1 VGSKCVRGKEA
12 CNLERGN
19 IFHAVLP
26 YIKILFETVFDA
38 CFQYNW
44 FEVQPWPMRTPRQE
58 ESEEPLGA
66 NKWSGMG
73 QHYQGEGQVAIIS
86 VV

>member
-12 CNLERGN
+12 CNLEEEKSSTP
-19 IFHAVLP
+19 FP

-44 FEVQPWPMRTPRQE
+44 FEVQPWPMRAPRQE

-66 NKWSGMG
+66 NKWSGTG
-73 QHYQGEGQVAIIS
+73 KHYQGEGQVAIIS